1 MTLHTKLSYVKSAVR
16 ILGYLFLIIP
26 GIVLDIPGLWGGG
39 ALLLVAELIG
49 IAEEAWP
56 GAYEGTK
63 TE

>member
-1 MTLHTKLSYVKSAVR
+1 MTLHTKLSYVKSFVRLIGYTLMFFSGNTLVMLAGVTLFAAEAV
-16 ILGYLFLIIP
+16 
-26 GIVLDIPGLWGGG
+26 
-39 ALLLVAELIG
+39 G